1 MIKGKKVLITG
12 ATGQVDRPIAES
24 LSGVGPMSR
33 YKVIHCGTGLA
44 GKEALK
50 ALLGR
55 PELEL
60 VGLLVHSAKNAGLE
74 VSHFIAGA
82 ASGVISTDDVERIVA
97 TEADVVCYMLLLP
110 NADLICRLLASG
122 KNVVCTAGLIFPG
135 WSDGALHARIAEACA
150 RGKSSFYVT
159 GINPGWVNEI
169 LPLSMSAMSRDVK
182 RIVIREY
189 ADCSQY
195 PAPQILD
202 LMGFGKTEEV
212 ALADQSLAMMREFF
226 IQSIAA
232 LGEGLGLNIETIDE
246 SREFVRAAHA
256 FDIKSYHV
264 PANTIAGQRW
274 RWTGF
279 VGGEPRIIKETY
291 WITAFDLGPG
301 WPKSGEMETDA
312 HWEVILEGTPSL
324 RCKFEYRYSFDDP
337 GRKEPYNQGAMA
349 TALIAVNS
357 LIPVCEARSGLLNA
371 KDLPVPRGRHL

>member
-1 MIKGKKVLITG
+1 
-12 ATGQVDRPIAES
+12 
-24 LSGVGPMSR
+24 MSQR
-33 YKVIHCGTGLA
+33 CKVIHCGTGLA
-44 GKEALK
+44 GREALQ
-50 ALLGR
+50 AILSR

-60 VGLLVHSAKNAGLE
+60 VGLLVHSAKNAGRDAAE
-74 VSHFIAGA
+74 FTGGT
-82 ASGVISTDDVERIVA
+82 ASGVLSTDDIERIVA
-97 TEADVVCYMLLLP
+97 THADVVCYMLLLP

-135 WSDGALHARIAEACA
+135 WSDGALHARIAQACA
-150 RGKSSFYVT
+150 QGNSSFYVT

-169 LPLSMSAMSRDVK
+169 LPLAMSALCRDVK

-202 LMGFGKTEEV
+202 LMGFGKTE
-212 ALADQSLAMMREFF
+212 AAAMADQSLAMMREFF

-232 LGEGLGLNIETIDE
+232 LGAELGIEMDTISE
-246 SREFVRAAHA
+246 TREFVLTPRA

-264 PANTIAGQRW
+264 PENTIAGQRW
-274 RWTGF
+274 RWTG
-279 VGGEPRIIKETY
+279 VVAGEPRIIKETY

-337 GRKEPYNQGAMA
+337 NRSEPYNQGAMA
-349 TALIAVNS
+349 TALMAVNS
-357 LIPVCEARSGLLNA
+357 LVPVCEARSGLINS
-371 KDLPVPRGRHL
+371 KDLPLPRGRNLGGHA